1 MSNKLLFEKTCGMIT
16 LVAAVISLSFL
27 CYYENNEP
35 AYLHDAK
42 EKTQSYLSSVYGPV
56 ECAVADIVGNNAR
69 LVCRGANNNTLYEF
83 RVLPSNL
90 APYDV
95 SRSFYL
101 EALNA
106 QAKNSANEGLMRYL
120 KINTGESIQEL

>member
-1 MSNKLLFEKTCGMIT
+1 MSNKFLFEKICGIIT
-16 LVAAVISLSFL
+16 LVAAVISFSFF
-27 CYYENNEP
+27 CYYGNNEMV
-35 AYLHDAK
+35 YLHDAK
-42 EKTQSYLSSVYGPV
+42 ERTQSYLSSAYGPV
-56 ECAVADIVGNNAR
+56 ECAVADIDGNHAR
-69 LVCRGANNNTLYEF
+69 LVCREVKKNTLYEF

-106 QAKNSANEGLMRYL
+106 QAKKSANEGLMRYL